1 MRDILSDTNIELSH
15 EDPTRRAQIQM
26 QKPLPK
32 RFYKDVTVAASE
44 DGHAIHLDGRAVKTP
59 AKNQLVA
66 PTTALAELLRSE
78 WDAQTEVVNPATM
91 PITRLVNTAI
101 DGIASDPQAVVEDML
116 RFSAS
121 DALCYRADEPEG
133 LVERQR
139 RLWDPVLDWA
149 AEELGARFVLIE
161 GIMPQEQPP
170 AAIAAFGARL
180 RNHQSPIALA
190 ALHTITALTGS
201 AILALAFAEGRLSLD
216 ETWALAHLEEDW
228 TIEHWGTDEEA
239 EARRAHRYEDM
250 KAAALSVVALNSAPE
265 ASAV

>member
-1 MRDILSDTNIELSH
+1 MRDILSDTNISLTH

-26 QKPLPK
+26 LKPLPK
-32 RFYKDVTVAASE
+32 RFYTDVTVAVSE
-44 DGHAIHLDGRAVKTP
+44 GGHAIHLDGRAVKTP

-66 PTTALAELLRSE
+66 PTAALADLLRDE

-139 RLWDPVLDWA
+139 AQWDPVLDWA
-149 AEELGARFVLIE
+149 ANDLGARFILIE
-161 GIMPQEQPP
+161 GIMPQEQPRE
-170 AAIAAFGARL
+170 AIAAFGARL
-180 RNHQSPIALA
+180 RNHENPVALA
-190 ALHTITALTGS
+190 ALHTITSLTGS
-201 AILALAFAEGRLSLD
+201 AILALAFAEGRLSMD
-216 ETWALAHLEEDW
+216 EAWALAHLDEDW

-239 EARRAHRYEDM
+239 EARRANRYVDM
-250 KAAALSVVALNSAPE
+250 TAAAQSFMALKS
-265 ASAV
+265 

>member
-26 QKPLPK
+26 LKPLPK
-32 RFYKDVTVAASE
+32 RFYKDVTVVAAES
-44 DGHAIHLDGRAVKTP
+44 GHAIHLDGRAVKTP

-66 PTTALAELLRSE
+66 PTAALAELLRGE
-78 WDAQTEVVNPATM
+78 WDAQAEVINPATM

-139 RLWDPVLDWA
+139 AQWDPVLDWA
-149 AEELGARFVLIE
+149 ADDLGARFTLIE
-161 GIMPQEQPP
+161 GIMPQEQPRE
-170 AAIAAFGARL
+170 AISAFGARL
-180 RNHQSPIALA
+180 RNHDNPVALA
-190 ALHTITALTGS
+190 ALHTITSLTGS
-201 AILALAFAEGRLSLD
+201 AILALAFAEGRLTID
-216 ETWALAHLEEDW
+216 ETWALAHLDEDW

-239 EARRAHRYEDM
+239 EARRANRYVDM
-250 KAAALSVVALNSAPE
+250 TAAAQSFLALKS
-265 ASAV
+265 

>member
-1 MRDILSDTNIELSH
+1 MRDILSDTNISLTH

-32 RFYKDVTVAASE
+32 RFYKDVTVAPSE

-66 PTTALAELLRSE
+66 PTAALGALLRDE

-139 RLWDPVLDWA
+139 AQWDPVLDWA
-149 AEELGARFVLIE
+149 ANDLGARFILIE
-161 GIMPQEQPP
+161 GIMPQEQPRE
-170 AAIAAFGARL
+170 AISAFGARL
-180 RNHQSPIALA
+180 RNHENPVALA
-190 ALHTITALTGS
+190 ALHTITSLTGS
-201 AILALAFAEGRLSLD
+201 AILALAFAEGRLSMD
-216 ETWALAHLEEDW
+216 EAWALAHLDEDW

-239 EARRAHRYEDM
+239 EARRAHRYVDM
-250 KAAALSVVALNSAPE
+250 TAAAKSFQALKS
-265 ASAV
+265 

>member
-1 MRDILSDTNIELSH
+1 MRDILSDLNAGQAPVLSH

-26 QKPLPK
+26 LKPLPK
-32 RFYKDVTVAASE
+32 RFYKDVSVSAGE

-66 PTTALAELLRSE
+66 PTAELAELLRAE
-78 WDAQTEVVNPATM
+78 WDAQVEVIDPATM

-121 DALCYRADEPEG
+121 DMLCYRASDPEG

-149 AEELGARFVLIE
+149 ANDVGAHFILIE
-161 GIMPQEQPP
+161 GVMPQEQPRE
-170 AAIAAFGARL
+170 AVAAFGARL
-180 RNHQSPIALA
+180 RVHDDAIALA
-190 ALHTITALTGS
+190 ALHTITSLTGS
-201 AILALAFAEGRLSLD
+201 AILSLAFAEGELSVD
-216 ETWALAHLEEDW
+216 EAWTLAHLDEDW

-239 EARRAHRYEDM
+239 EVRRAKRYKDM
-250 KAAALSVVALNSAPE
+250 KAAASSFMALKPT
-265 ASAV
+265 V